1 MTGGGPGSAMVRD
14 RNEFNS
20 LIEEAGVCFVKYP
33 VSGVYPYLPAGAR
46 MLFRLRERLE
56 RLLEERGYEPIL
68 FPSLIPL
75 TLFKREID
83 FFKGFSPEALLAERT
98 LSGRVLDEPLV
109 LRPTSEVPIY
119 YVFSQII
126 NSWQQLPLK
135 VYQTVVVYRTET
147 KATAPLFRLREVTGF
162 NEAHALARDAE
173 EAREVFGEA
182 MRIYSQFLESLGIP
196 FLIVESPP
204 WDLFPGA
211 VRNVDY
217 VTIVPDGKLVE
228 LASVIDLGDKFAK
241 AFEITY
247 QDRDGRNKFV
257 RQVTYGIGLDRIL
270 GTLLWLA
277 ADGRGLAIHP
287 DVAPTHA
294 AVIPIYYGR
303 EGLEGIMRFVD
314 NVVAP
319 ALKDLG
325 LKYVVDLRERTPG
338 YKYYYWERVGVPLR
352 IEVGGKEVERGAVT
366 VFRRDSLTRSEVRA
380 EALREE
386 LRKILDE
393 VREGLAARMRGRAE
407 ELLREN
413 TLLLDMELDRG
424 ECLRVEEER
433 GLSTMGVVIEA
444 HGLPRDAVG
453 KVLFGRKY

>member
-1 MTGGGPGSAMVRD
+1 MTGKGGDVVRD

-20 LIEEAGVCFVKYP
+20 LLEEAGIVFIKYP
-33 VSGVYPYLPAGAR
+33 VSGVYPYLPSGAR
-46 MLFRLRERLE
+46 MLSRLRERLE
-56 RLLEERGYEPIL
+56 RLLEERGHEPIL

-98 LSGRVLDEPLV
+98 LSGRRLDEPLV

-119 YVFSQII
+119 YVLSQIV

-173 EAREVFGEA
+173 EASEVFKEA
-182 MRIYSQFLESLGIP
+182 MSTYTEFLKGFGIP

-217 VTIVPDGKLVE
+217 VTIMPDGKLVE
-228 LASVIDLGDKFAK
+228 LASVIDLGDKFAR

-257 RQVTYGIGLDRIL
+257 RQVTYGIGLDRVL

-277 ADGRGLAIHP
+277 ADGRGLTIHP
-287 DVAPTHA
+287 DVAPTHTV
-294 AVIPIYYGR
+294 VIPIYYGK
-303 EGLEGIMRFVD
+303 EALETILKYVD
-314 NVVAP
+314 DEVMP
-319 ALKDLG
+319 ALKELG
-325 LKYVVDLRERTPG
+325 LKYVIDLRERTPG
-338 YKYYYWERVGVPLR
+338 YKYYYWERMGVPVR
-352 IEVGGKEVERGAVT
+352 IEVGVKEVDRGSVT
-366 VFRRDSLTRSEVRA
+366 IFRRDSMRRSEARA
-380 EALREE
+380 EELREE
-386 LRKILDE
+386 LRKALDE
-393 VREGLAARMRGRAE
+393 VRRGVAERMRVRAE
-407 ELLREN
+407 ELLNEN
-413 TLLLDMELDRG
+413 TLLLDMDLDRG
-424 ECLRVEEER
+424 ECLRIEEER
-433 GLSTMGVVIEA
+433 GLSTMGRVIEA
-444 HGLPRDAVG
+444 HGLPADAVG